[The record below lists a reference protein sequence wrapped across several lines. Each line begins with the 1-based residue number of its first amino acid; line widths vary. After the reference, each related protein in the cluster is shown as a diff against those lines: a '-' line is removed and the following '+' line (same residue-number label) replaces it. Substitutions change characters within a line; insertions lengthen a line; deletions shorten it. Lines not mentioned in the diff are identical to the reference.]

1 MAQRLFDDQIG
12 SRPGTVAAAAYVTTT
27 YSIYAESLVD
37 TAGIS
42 GTPGPYDR
50 VIVLEAE
57 GIFPAIH
64 SCGFVMSACNDT
76 GFELTYDVATS
87 ETINLR
93 YFYDPWSRDLPSP
106 EPSVSE
112 RFRDLRQFGTPIRL
126 AVDGQP

>member
-1 MAQRLFDDQIG
+1 VAQRLFDDQIG
-12 SRPGTVAAAAYVTTT
+12 SRPGTDAAAAYVTTI
-27 YSIYAESLVD
+27 YGIYAESLVD

-57 GIFPAIH
+57 GIFPSTH
-64 SCGFVMSACNDT
+64 SCPFSYPCYDT
-76 GFELTYDVATS
+76 GFELAYDVATS
-87 ETINLR
+87 ETINFQ
-93 YFYDPWSRDLPSP
+93 YFYDPWSRDLASP

-112 RFRDLRQFGTPIRL
+112 RFRDLRQFGTPVRL